1 MLIDADKPPGS
12 QVLTGHEAADD
23 RPSGMQ
29 RPPVPLEG
37 IVYGEIAAWIT
48 VIGMAVAALGL
59 VAGFIHGGGIL
70 NETGVL
76 SDLFGG
82 RGEGAIWLR
91 DSVFS
96 SMPEHYWFLKERLNG
111 DELAM
116 IGLVLACYGGV
127 VGTWGMF
134 LSMFRKKEVLF
145 HTGGLYAVLAG
156 IVGLILT
163 LAASGIISLS

>member
-1 MLIDADKPPGS
+1 MPIDADMPPAS
-12 QVLTGHEAADD
+12 RVLTGHAAADD
-23 RPSGMQ
+23 RPPGMQ
-29 RPPVPLEG
+29 RPRVPVEG

-48 VIGMAVAALGL
+48 VVGMAVAVVGL

-70 NETGVL
+70 DETGVL

-96 SMPEHYWFLKERLNG
+96 HMPEHYWFLKERLSG

-134 LSMFRKKEVLF
+134 LSMFRKKEVLL

-156 IVGLILT
+156 IVALILT